1 MNQLTEPPVAE
12 ETLDEQL
19 AAEDADEIEELG
31 EARYVPDPQSIW
43 GVEAARAMLVVLTR
57 RLGPE
62 FAREVSNELAA
73 RTLSYQAGCPDDR
86 RDGAEMKG
94 LLCDKLWDELFAMG
108 QQDQPGRTA
117 AN

>member
-19 AAEDADEIEELG
+19 AADDADNIGESG
-31 EARYVPDPQSIW
+31 EAGYVPDPQSIW

-57 RLGPE
+57 RFGPE
-62 FAREVSNELAA
+62 FAREVSNELAS

-108 QQDQPGRTA
+108 KDDQMGGA
-117 AN
+117 VAN